1 MPDAMVKNLHF
12 MIQHDRIPI
21 LKSSD
26 GLGSGIG
33 GQIFSLSGCLQD
45 DQSFT
50 GNWLTYDKILQES
63 IGCPPIGI
71 YLCPWQFSVSFG
83 YTLILCFA
91 FLVLGVFYVRLA
103 SLKLFLDTL
112 HQGS

>member
-1 MPDAMVKNLHF
+1 M
-12 MIQHDRIPI
+12 
-21 LKSSD
+21 
-26 GLGSGIG
+26 G
-33 GQIFSLSGCLQD
+33 
-45 DQSFT
+45 
-50 GNWLTYDKILQES
+50 Y
-63 IGCPPIGI
+63 CPYFPELAR
-71 YLCPWQFSVSFG
+71 YSVHLR